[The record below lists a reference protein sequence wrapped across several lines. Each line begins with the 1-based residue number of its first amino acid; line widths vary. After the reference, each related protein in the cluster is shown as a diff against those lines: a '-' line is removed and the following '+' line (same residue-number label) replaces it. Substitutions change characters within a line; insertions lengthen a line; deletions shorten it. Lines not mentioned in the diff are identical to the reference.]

1 MGRVMKAAMAR
12 LTGKTVDGK
21 VVSELVRQKLTG
33 L

>member
-12 LTGKTVDGK
+12 LGGQTVDGK
-21 VVSELVRQKLTG
+21 TVSELVRRKLAG